1 MTATGLTVLDQVT
14 IWSPELAEPR
24 EGAAIVIE
32 DGRIADVVDA
42 GTAPGAA
49 TTIDA
54 GGRWLLPGFVDSHA
68 HLWGSRSAN
77 HVHWVTDPR
86 KLASFRAVGD
96 LGRILDA
103 GFTTVREAGGPLGPA
118 LRDAVKQG
126 EIRGPRVVPAYLG
139 ISRTGGHGDCHSLP
153 IEWVREQ
160 PYMAT
165 IADGP
170 DEVRKA
176 VRTVA
181 REGGE
186 WVKIWASG
194 AIALSDNDSPEHLHF
209 APDEL
214 EAICA
219 EAHAVGMKVGA
230 HVEFPA
236 AIRACIDAGVDVVE
250 HGFVLDAETAELMAS
265 KDVALVAT
273 MALLH
278 RYLRHE
284 GEGITPAQV
293 AMARELLPA
302 VHDSAKLAWE
312 SGVRIAVGSDS
323 FAEPLT
329 PYGRNAEEL
338 LALHEAGVPAQACLE
353 ALTINGAHVVGR
365 EAELGSIEVGKVAD
379 LVLAGH
385 ESPLDDL
392 DAIVG
397 GEKLSLVFAA
407 GRPVAGTALKTGV
420 DL

>member
-1 MTATGLTVLDQVT
+1 MTESITVLDRVT
-14 IWSPELAEPR
+14 VWSPQLDEPR

-32 DGRIADVVDA
+32 AGRIADVVDA
-42 GTAPGAA
+42 GTARVAGR
-49 TTIDA
+49 TID
-54 GGRWLLPGFVDSHA
+54 GGDRWLLPGFIDAHA
-68 HLWGSRSAN
+68 HFWGSRSAN

-86 KLASFRAVGD
+86 KLASYRAVGD
-96 LGRILDA
+96 LGRTLDA

-118 LRDAVKQG
+118 LRDAIREG

-209 APDEL
+209 AQDEL
-214 EAICA
+214 EAIVS
-219 EAHAVGMKVGA
+219 EAHAVGMRVGA

-236 AIRACIDAGVDVVE
+236 AIRACVDAGVDVIE
-250 HGFVLDAETAELMAS
+250 HGFVLDGPTAALMAERG
-265 KDVALVAT
+265 VALVAT

-302 VHDSAKLAWE
+302 VHASAKLAWE

-338 LALHEAGVPAQACLE
+338 LALHAAGLPAQACLE

-379 LVLAGH
+379 LVLAGRR
-385 ESPLDDL
+385 SPLDDL
-392 DAIVG
+392 EAVVG
-397 GEKLSLVFAA
+397 AERLALVLAA
-407 GRPVAGTALKTGV
+407 GRPVAGTALTTGV
-420 DL
+420 EL